1 MGKDLTWF
9 ILDYFTSQ
17 KLTFYTHCIQ
27 QILLNFIEI
36 LFGQHHCQVLH
47 WILNCTWICTCLLY
61 LVSAVLHL
69 VIIYESCENKSPF
82 IFYEQG
88 QKRGKYS
95 WSIMSE
101 NHAYWVISV
110 NITQSCDDGESQDV
124 SIRTALSMMLFHYC
138 SRSSCLYLHV
148 FFFFIPSI
156 LELVLV

>member
-1 MGKDLTWF
+1 MIYFGF
-9 ILDYFTSQ
+9 IFYISKMDFLYPLHTIDIAKFHCDSLWSTS
-17 KLTFYTHCIQ
+17 LPGST
-27 QILLNFIEI
+27 LNSQSTEI
-36 LFGQHHCQVLH
+36 LWV
-47 WILNCTWICTCLLY
+47 CTCLLY
-61 LVSAVLHL
+61 LVSAVVHL

-82 IFYEQG
+82 IFYERG

-101 NHAYWVISV
+101 NHACWVISV

-138 SRSSCLYLHV
+138 SLSSCLYLHV
-148 FFFFIPSI
+148 FFFFILSI